1 LVLLLLLLM
10 VLLLRL
16 LPLLQ
21 LLLGVVVLLVLT
33 DVVVPANAVPASVV
47 GGLRRCREAP
57 LL

>member
-1 LVLLLLLLM
+1 MLLLM